1 MYADDTTLKAAANTH
16 EQVQNKL
23 QQLTDKTMNWL
34 RNNRLVVNPNKS
46 SVMLIGTRKKIND
59 NNIEIFVND
68 ILINQCECVKI
79 LGLQVD
85 SCLTFANHIE
95 YVCKKVCQKLGLL
108 KRIKYYLSTD
118 LLNTIYVSII
128 QCQFDYCIS
137 VWGAC
142 ANYFTSINVFKSLN
156 GIAPSQMQNMFIPVS
171 HNLNTRSVENSL
183 LYAPKPNIEMFKM
196 SLQYRG
202 CKLWNSLPDSIRNCE
217 ELCIFKSMLKHY
229 IISQ

>member
-1 MYADDTTLKAAANTH
+1 M
-16 EQVQNKL
+16 
-23 QQLTDKTMNWL
+23 
-34 RNNRLVVNPNKS
+34 
-46 SVMLIGTRKKIND
+46 
-59 NNIEIFVND
+59 NIE
-68 ILINQCECVKI
+68 QRC
-79 LGLQVD
+79 
-85 SCLTFANHIE
+85 
-95 YVCKKVCQKLGLL
+95 
-108 KRIKYYLSTD
+108 
-118 LLNTIYVSII
+118 
-128 QCQFDYCIS
+128 
-137 VWGAC
+137 
-142 ANYFTSINVFKSLN
+142 NYFTSINVFKSLN